1 LILLTHDRVSH
12 HQVKTHLIY
21 ILILSRRDR
30 ISRSQKVQTEKIVI
44 YYLTLLLQF
53 LLLRLFLLQLPGT
66 DNRLL
71 LLNLLSFVGILLNK
85 IAYLRFGV
93 IVVSRIHKDGPI
105 LFLLERHRIGD
116 SDKPKQNLQNFAII
130 LDIILRLWKGAQ
142 LVDMGFEIAQKF
154 LIFLHQKLD
163 SIERLG
169 LDLKII
175 IHF

>member
-1 LILLTHDRVSH
+1 MILLTHDRVSH

-44 YYLTLLLQF
+44 YYLTLLL
-53 LLLRLFLLQLPGT
+53 RLFLLQLPGT

-71 LLNLLSFVGILLNK
+71 LLNLLSFVRILLNK

-93 IVVSRIHKDGPI
+93 IVVSRIHKDRPI

-130 LDIILRLWKGAQ
+130 LDIILRLWKSAQ
-142 LVDMGFEIAQKF
+142 LLDMGFEIAQKF

>member
-1 LILLTHDRVSH
+1 MILLTNDRVSH

-21 ILILSRRDR
+21 VVILSRRAR

-44 YYLTLLLQF
+44 YYLTLVLRL

-93 IVVSRIHKDGPI
+93 IVVARIHKDRPI
-105 LFLLERHRIGD
+105 LF
-116 SDKPKQNLQNFAII
+116 
-130 LDIILRLWKGAQ
+130 RL
-142 LVDMGFEIAQKF
+142 
-154 LIFLHQKLD
+154 
-163 SIERLG
+163 
-169 LDLKII
+169 
-175 IHF
+175 